1 MAFVKGFDI
10 NGINT
15 IQTACIELQ
24 GRPNA
29 ATEGAVGLLAI
40 DMSSHTKDVYKCVKV
55 EGAIYTWELLSS
67 GMSILNSSES
77 GNGIA
82 TATFTYSAIRM
93 TDKYVVKVGD
103 LILDSKGYLY
113 RITRLNN
120 TYCEAEYCNLFI
132 NRDGVGISEVEQGLI
147 SDASGTVN
155 KITIKLTDG
164 SEYSFNVKN
173 GQTAYE
179 LAVANGYEGTEKE
192 WLDNLGYG
200 SWLKGRVVTQ
210 AEYDALSPEEKDKPG
225 YMYVVKD
232 APVKVEHATTADR
245 ATNANHATEASSL
258 KLTDSYT
265 AVLESG
271 TNQFTEVTLTQGK
284 YYLMRV
290 DIVSDVQ
297 NNYYIVPILT
307 PLVENTSAVSAYFGY
322 KSSYYCRLTYY
333 QGVYRVRIRQVND
346 ETSGIAGTV
355 KFIPIGS
362 IPNNEV

>member
-120 TYCEAEYCNLFI
+120 TYCEAEYCNLFL
-132 NRDGVGISEVEQGLI
+132 NRDGVGISKVEQTLI
-147 SDASGTVN
+147 SNESGAINRVTV
-155 KITIKLTDG
+155 KLTDK
-164 SEYSFNVKN
+164 SEYSFDVKN
-173 GQTAYE
+173 GQTAYQ
-179 LAVANGYEGTEKE
+179 LAVEKGYKGTEEE
-192 WLDNLGYG
+192 WLENIGYD
-200 SWLKGRVVTQ
+200 SWLKGRAVTQ
-210 AEYDALSPEEKDKPG
+210 AEYDALPTEEKDKPG

-232 APVKVEHATTADR
+232 APVEVDHATTADSLTLTKTISVICSNGGVTPVDVIEGKWYLIRMDVEDDGVMTYHTGLICIPSTQSFSSHSSYMGYGDDETYICDVRYNSSERTWKIGIVKSVGGSTSR
-245 ATNANHATEASSL
+245 A
-258 KLTDSYT
+258 
-265 AVLESG
+265 SG
-271 TNQFTEVTLTQGK
+271 NVTL
-284 YYLMRV
+284 
-290 DIVSDVQ
+290 
-297 NNYYIVPILT
+297 
-307 PLVENTSAVSAYFGY
+307 
-322 KSSYYCRLTYY
+322 
-333 QGVYRVRIRQVND
+333 
-346 ETSGIAGTV
+346 
-355 KFIPIGS
+355 IPIC
-362 IPNNEV
+362 

>member
-40 DMSSHTKDVYKCVKV
+40 DMSSHTKDVYKCVRV

-103 LILDSKGYLY
+103 LILDSKGYVY

-120 TYCEAEYCNLFI
+120 TYCEAEYCNLFL

-147 SDASGTVN
+147 FDASGTVN

-232 APVKVEHATTADR
+232 ATVEVDHATTADSLNLINSYWW
-245 ATNANHATEASSL
+245 ASYNGGQTHAKVNVSE
-258 KLTDSYT
+258 
-265 AVLESG
+265 
-271 TNQFTEVTLTQGK
+271 GK
-284 YYLMRV
+284 YYLMEV
-290 DIVSDVQ
+290 EITDDNYKCYYTVPMFISSDK
-297 NNYYIVPILT
+297 
-307 PLVENTSAVSAYFGY
+307 TSVVSAHFGCG
-322 KSSYYCRLTYY
+322 SSTFYSQIYYYEGGWRWCVKDINNPLLDLDCRA
-333 QGVYRVRIRQVND
+333 R
-346 ETSGIAGTV
+346 
-355 KFIPIGS
+355 FIQIGS
-362 IPNNEV
+362 IQANEV